1 MIQAGPD
8 CHHFS
13 VIQDGLDCLSLSLIQ
28 DGPDGLND
36 DGGQIKHAIHVE
48 HVQG

>member
-28 DGPDGLND
+28 DGLDGLND